1 MSDDPKPTNPEP
13 VKPTDWHA
21 IHLWQIQSVRDGVLI
36 LMVIGLIYLGSVL
49 SVITVPLMVALLLS
63 YLVEP
68 VVAWLARV
76 VPYIGRK
83 GAVLLM
89 MGMLGLVGVGVLLG
103 TVPLLVKQGVSL
115 VRNTDRYAANLK
127 AFATSADLPQWL
139 REHLSVVVSY
149 LPEGKPGPIV
159 DDHAVEKPA
168 NQAPPITPARDPATQ
183 PTPAALP
190 SPAATTPTPAS
201 TQVSAPL
208 DEQRVRE
215 LIRAELAQ
223 QRPVD
228 PDDGSLYGKIARSA
242 IQVAGVMGG
251 FLGGVVQLVIF
262 VFIVVFCFFFFST
275 SFPGV
280 QAYVRSFIPA
290 ANRERTLDLIGKMD
304 LAISGFVRGRLLT
317 CSAMCVI
324 YAVGWTIM
332 GVPHAILLGI
342 CTGLLGLIPYFSAIG
357 LPVAWLLLAI
367 SLTGA
372 QDRTGWYFNDPAA
385 GAAASI
391 IWWKVLLFPWIINF
405 IAQSTEDYVLNPMI
419 QGKATNLHPA
429 TILLACIAGGA
440 LGGIYGMILAIPVT
454 ACGKIMLDEVLMP
467 RLKQWIDGRRQDPL
481 PM

>member
-1 MSDDPKPTNPEP
+1 MSDDSKPTIPEAK
-13 VKPTDWHA
+13 KPRDWHGV
-21 IHLWQIQSVRDGVLI
+21 HLWQIQSVRDGVLI
-36 LMVIGLIYLGSVL
+36 LLVLGMIYLGKVL
-49 SVITVPLMVALLLS
+49 SIITVPLMVALLLA

-76 VPYIGRK
+76 VPRIGRK

-89 MGMLGLVGVGVLLG
+89 MGALGLIGVGILLG

-115 VRNTDRYAANLK
+115 VRNTDRYVANLK
-127 AFATSADLPQWL
+127 AFATSSDLPEWL
-139 REHLSVVVSY
+139 REHLGTVAAY
-149 LPEGKPGPIV
+149 LPEGKPGPIT
-159 DDHAVEKPA
+159 DDHSAPA
-168 NQAPPITPARDPATQ
+168 P
-183 PTPAALP
+183 
-190 SPAATTPTPAS
+190 TPTPPNA
-201 TQVSAPL
+201 TPAPEALNQLAPAPVAL
-208 DEQRVRE
+208 DEQRVRD

-223 QRPVD
+223 QRPAD
-228 PDDGSLYGKIARSA
+228 AEENSLYAKIASSA
-242 IQVAGVMGG
+242 IQVAGVLGG
-251 FLGGVVQLVIF
+251 FLGGVIQLVIF

-275 SFPGV
+275 SFPAV
-280 QAYVRSFIPA
+280 REYVRSFIPA
-290 ANRERTLDLIGKMD
+290 THRERSLELIGKMD
-304 LAISGFVRGRLLT
+304 RAISGFVRGRLLT
-317 CSAMCVI
+317 CSVMCVI

-332 GVPHAILLGI
+332 GVPHAMLLGL

-372 QDRTGWYFNDPAA
+372 QDRTGWYFADGVA
-385 GAAASI
+385 GAAAAI

-429 TILLACIAGGA
+429 VILLACIAGGA

-467 RLKQWIDGRRQDPL
+467 RLKQWLDGRRQDPL

>member
-1 MSDDPKPTNPEP
+1 MSDDPKPTMPEP
-13 VKPTDWHA
+13 VTPKDWHA
-21 IHLWQIQSVRDGVLI
+21 IHLWQIQSVRDGMLI
-36 LMVIGLIYLGSVL
+36 LLVIGMIYLGGVL
-49 SVITVPLMVALLLS
+49 SIITVPLMVALLLS

-89 MGMLGLVGVGVLLG
+89 MGVLGLVGAGVLLG

-115 VRNTDRYAANLK
+115 ARNTDRYVANLK
-127 AFATSADLPQWL
+127 AFATSSDLPEWL
-139 REHLSVVVSY
+139 RDHLSIVVSY

-159 DDHAVEKPA
+159 DDHGEKKPADQSTPEKPA
-168 NQAPPITPARDPATQ
+168 PE
-183 PTPAALP
+183 PTAE
-190 SPAATTPTPAS
+190 PTPAS
-201 TQVSAPL
+201 APTTATTTPSPASAPL

-215 LIRAELAQ
+215 LIRAELAH
-223 QRPVD
+223 QRPAD
-228 PDDGSLYGKIARSA
+228 PEEGSLFGKIARSA
-242 IQVAGVMGG
+242 LQVAGFLGG
-251 FLGGVVQLVIF
+251 FLGGAIQLVIF
-262 VFIVVFCFFFFST
+262 AFIVVFCFFFFST
-275 SFPGV
+275 AFPAV

-290 ANRERTLDLIGKMD
+290 TNRERSLELIGKMD
-304 LAISGFVRGRLLT
+304 QAISGFVRGRLLT
-317 CSAMCVI
+317 CSVMCVI

-357 LPVAWLLLAI
+357 LPIAWLLLAI

-372 QDRTGWYFNDPAA
+372 QDRTGWYFNEAAA
-385 GAAASI
+385 GGAASI
-391 IWWKVLLFPWIINF
+391 IWWKVLVFPWIINF
-405 IAQSTEDYVLNPMI
+405 IAQSVEDYVLNPMI

>member
-1 MSDDPKPTNPEP
+1 MSDDPKPTIPEP
-13 VKPTDWHA
+13 VKPKDWHA
-21 IHLWQIQSVRDGVLI
+21 IHLWQIQSVRDGLLI
-36 LMVIGLIYLGSVL
+36 LLVIGMIYLGGVL
-49 SVITVPLMVALLLS
+49 SIITVPLMVALLLS

-89 MGMLGLVGVGVLLG
+89 MGMLGLVGAGVLLG

-115 VRNTDRYAANLK
+115 VRNTDRYVANLK
-127 AFATSADLPQWL
+127 AFATSSDLPEWL

-149 LPEGKPGPIV
+149 LPEGKPGPII
-159 DDHAVEKPA
+159 DDHDEKKPADPSPGEKPV
-168 NQAPPITPARDPATQ
+168 PGPATETA
-183 PTPAALP
+183 PAPVPSTSTPI
-190 SPAATTPTPAS
+190 PAPI
-201 TQVSAPL
+201 SAPL

-215 LIRAELAQ
+215 LIRAELVH

-228 PDDGSLYGKIARSA
+228 PEEGSLFGKIASSA
-242 IQVAGVMGG
+242 LQVAGVLGG
-251 FLGGVVQLVIF
+251 FLGGAVQLVIF

-275 SFPGV
+275 SFPAV

-290 ANRERTLDLIGKMD
+290 TNRERTLDLIGKMD
-304 LAISGFVRGRLLT
+304 HAISGFVRGRLLT
-317 CSAMCVI
+317 CSVMCVI

-372 QDRTGWYFNDPAA
+372 QDRTGWYFNEAA
-385 GAAASI
+385 GGAAATI

-405 IAQSTEDYVLNPMI
+405 IAQTTEDYVLNPMI

>member
-1 MSDDPKPTNPEP
+1 MSDDSKPTIPEP
-13 VKPTDWHA
+13 VTPKDWHA

-36 LMVIGLIYLGSVL
+36 LMAIGLIYLGSVL
-49 SVITVPLMVALLLS
+49 SIITVPLMVALLLS

-76 VPYIGRK
+76 VPRIGRK

-89 MGMLGLVGVGVLLG
+89 MGVLSLVGVGVLLG

-115 VRNTDRYAANLK
+115 VRNTDRYVANLK
-127 AFATSADLPQWL
+127 AFATSSDLPEWL

-149 LPEGKPGPIV
+149 LPEGKPGPIT
-159 DDHAVEKPA
+159 DEQEKLA
-168 NQAPPITPARDPATQ
+168 
-183 PTPAALP
+183 P
-190 SPAATTPTPAS
+190 SPAAPEPAA
-201 TQVSAPL
+201 VKNLAPAPEPL

-215 LIRAELAQ
+215 LIRAELAAQ
-223 QRPVD
+223 HPVEST
-228 PDDGSLYGKIARSA
+228 DGSLFGKIARSA
-242 IQVAGVMGG
+242 IQVAGVLGG
-251 FLGGVVQLVIF
+251 FLGGVVHLVIF

-275 SFPGV
+275 SFPAV

-290 ANRERTLDLIGKMD
+290 NNRERTLDLIGKMD
-304 LAISGFVRGRLLT
+304 HAISGFVRGRLLT
-317 CSAMCVI
+317 CSVMCVI

-372 QDRTGWYFNDPAA
+372 QDRTGWYFNDAAA
-385 GAAASI
+385 GVAASI